1 MTDTPPQ
8 QPHDDRERLL
18 ANAVNTLRDELSHR
32 GVDVNRLNDT
42 DLQSMVEHLVSFY
55 RVARGKH

>member
-1 MTDTPPQ
+1 M
-8 QPHDDRERLL
+8 
-18 ANAVNTLRDELSHR
+18 NTLRDELSHR